1 MEMSGMTKPELPKLP
16 KMEDRMTF
24 LYLEHCILS
33 CEDSAITAKSAKET
47 TYVPAGAISVLLLGP
62 GTDITHK
69 AMELIGDSGIG
80 VCWVGEKGVRYY
92 AGGRP
97 LTTSSRLLIRQAE
110 LVSNQRLH
118 LDVVR
123 KMYVMRFPGEDVS
136 KLTLQ
141 QLRGREGS
149 RIRKVYREQSVQ
161 WHIAWNGRDYDPDH
175 LENGD
180 PINRA
185 LSSANVC
192 LYGLAQSVICAL
204 GASPALG
211 FVHIGHERSFVYDIA
226 DLYKTETTIPA
237 SFEMASKLGDS
248 PELSGAVRRRVR
260 DIMTEHHIL
269 ERMVK
274 DIKDLLLTDMD
285 PDEDIQDTLC
295 LWDGKAGTVPYGVSY
310 GKEEGTST

>member
-1 MEMSGMTKPELPKLP
+1 M
-16 KMEDRMTF
+16 
-24 LYLEHCILS
+24 
-33 CEDSAITAKSAKET
+33 
-47 TYVPAGAISVLLLGP
+47 
-62 GTDITHK
+62 
-69 AMELIGDSGIG
+69 
-80 VCWVGEKGVRYY
+80 
-92 AGGRP
+92 
-97 LTTSSRLLIRQAE
+97 
-110 LVSNQRLH
+110 
-118 LDVVR
+118 DVVR

-175 LENGD
+175 FENGD

-211 FVHIGHERSFVYDIA
+211 FLHIGHERSFVYDIA
-226 DLYKTETTIPA
+226 DLHKTETTIPA